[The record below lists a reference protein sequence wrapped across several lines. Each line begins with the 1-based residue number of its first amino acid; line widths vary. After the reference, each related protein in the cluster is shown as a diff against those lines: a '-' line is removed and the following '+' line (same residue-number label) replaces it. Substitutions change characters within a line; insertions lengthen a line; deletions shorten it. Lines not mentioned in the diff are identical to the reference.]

1 MNTRKSKM
9 KLEFEIGN
17 VSEGHPFQY
26 SKISE
31 FYLVQVWHRSYRNQ
45 SMMKPKQKPIL
56 MRELSKSNRSF
67 KMMLSVYKRR
77 KIGTEGDKKKR
88 KKELKGFSR
97 RRRRQKDWTYKEKSK
112 VIVSKQLHRLANN
125 PFS

>member
-17 VSEGHPFQY
+17 VSEGHPFQC

-67 KMMLSVYKRR
+67 KMMLNVYKKR

-125 PFS
+125 PSN